1 MLVDESSCAGLAFV
15 CRPSMVW
22 HGLVRR
28 IVVWSIMVWYGIVG
42 MVGYGRVCYG
52 MLWLGTAGKVWHSMV
67 WYSWYAG
74 RVEGLPAE
82 ALQPLLLALNLHILY
97 HIFLRTQ
104 FFDPNKN
111 IWNKRQPGFSSRLVD
126 NFLLPSFSEYRQYSK
141 RIFEEEK
148 QNISIS
154 CGKNKQSLRH
164 TKDIWRRIAKHIYI
178 LCGKVQWTS
187 KAVAVGLAEE
197 RLTDANRLKLSP
209 CKR

>member
-1 MLVDESSCAGLAFV
+1 
-15 CRPSMVW
+15 MVW

-52 MLWLGTAGKVWHSMV
+52 MLWLGTVGKVWHSMVWYSWYANVWHSMV

-111 IWNKRQPGFSSRLVD
+111 I
-126 NFLLPSFSEYRQYSK
+126 
-141 RIFEEEK
+141 
-148 QNISIS
+148 
-154 CGKNKQSLRH
+154 
-164 TKDIWRRIAKHIYI
+164 
-178 LCGKVQWTS
+178 
-187 KAVAVGLAEE
+187 
-197 RLTDANRLKLSP
+197 
-209 CKR
+209 